1 MISKLRPEITIA
13 RTDRGGLT
21 PLFKS
26 AARLRRAFA
35 GAGPSGDRTK
45 APWPD
50 VGLVGKRCQ
59 ASALQ
64 RADDVT
70 CVECGGLTPLF
81 KSAADSCGTSI
92 QRRLFHHESKAPW
105 PDVGLVG
112 KRCQASALQ
121 GAMRASQ
128 GRRLVYHFP

>member
-21 PLFKS
+21 PFFKS
-26 AARLRRAFA
+26 AATLRRASV
-35 GAGPSGDRTK
+35 GAGPSGEQTK
-45 APWPD
+45 AP
-50 VGLVGKRCQ
+50 R
-59 ASALQ
+59 
-64 RADDVT
+64 
-70 CVECGGLTPLF
+70 
-81 KSAADSCGTSI
+81 
-92 QRRLFHHESKAPW
+92 